1 MSSSESEGS
10 SDSMDVAMQETGG
23 SHLQRPRK
31 RPKAA
36 MDDFLADIDVPMED
50 AMHNPFECP
59 SKALEEYAK
68 GTYNPKKPLLQFVT
82 KVDNNKK
89 KNSGGRR
96 EWKCH
101 IFKKHYFGSYTR
113 VYCHLLWIGG
123 QGVKGCKK
131 IKDDE
136 KLEANRLYVEGELLK
151 SGGPMIG
158 RAHV

>member
-10 SDSMDVAMQETGG
+10 SDSMDVAMQETQV

-31 RPKAA
+31 RPRAA
-36 MDDFLADIDVPMED
+36 IDEPNVDVPMED
-50 AMHNPFECP
+50 AMPNPFECP
-59 SKALEEYAK
+59 SKALKKYAK
-68 GTYNPKKPLLQFVT
+68 GPFNPKKPLLQFAT
-82 KVDNNKK
+82 KVDKNKK
-89 KNSGGRR
+89 KNMGGSK
-96 EWKCH
+96 EWECH
-101 IFKKHYFGSYTR
+101 ICKKHYFGSYTR

-151 SGGPMIG
+151 SGVL
-158 RAHV
+158 RVAHPHPH